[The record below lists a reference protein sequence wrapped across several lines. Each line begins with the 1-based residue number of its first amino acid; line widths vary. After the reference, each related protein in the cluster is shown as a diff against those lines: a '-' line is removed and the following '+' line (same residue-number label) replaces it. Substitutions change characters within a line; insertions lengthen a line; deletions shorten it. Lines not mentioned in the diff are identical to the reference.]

1 MHESLPTPVNSI
13 SAASEPDYNGL
24 SSYIIVVYDAQNVV
38 EVECADVDEVLA
50 NVQPSAVNWIT
61 LRDVHDETALLK
73 LFNFFNIDPFVLD
86 EILDET
92 PMQFDIEYE
101 NCLYLEYVVPH
112 YIPETKQVE
121 PSKGAFILGR
131 NFVILYEHDVHRLFT
146 RTRKR
151 LIGRQTKAQRYEADY
166 LLYLLLRA
174 AIVEHYQLSFKR
186 LTSKLEELED
196 LVLVSGGS
204 EGVYAGILSVRE
216 EIKPWNEPLLELQD
230 FLEFIK
236 DAESKFISEET
247 VRYFAKDLNREV
259 ESLLAYYDRLH
270 LWLKEVMDLH
280 MANVGRNAN
289 RVMQLLAVIATIFL
303 PLTFISSVY
312 GMNFVNMP
320 ELKHPLGYVFALSL
334 MLAVAIGSLLFMKR
348 RRWF

>member
-1 MHESLPTPVNSI
+1 MHESLSTLYNSA
-13 SAASEPDYNGL
+13 SASPEPQDNGL

-38 EVECADVDEVLA
+38 EVECADIDEVLA
-50 NVQPSAVNWIT
+50 HVQPAAVNWIT

-73 LFNFFNIDPFVLD
+73 LFDFFNIDPFVLN

-112 YIPETKQVE
+112 FVPETQQVV
-121 PSKGAFILGR
+121 PSEGAFILGR

-174 AIVEHYQLSFKR
+174 AVVEHYQLSFKR

-196 LVLVSGGS
+196 LVLVSGGR
-204 EGVYAGILSVRE
+204 EEVFGVILSVRE
-216 EIKPWNEPLLELQD
+216 EVKPWNEPLLELQD
-230 FLEFIK
+230 FLEFVK

-259 ESLLAYYDRLH
+259 ESLLAYHDRLH

-312 GMNFVNMP
+312 GMNFVYMP

-334 MLAVAIGSLLFMKR
+334 MLVVAVGSLVFMKR
-348 RRWF
+348 RKWF

>member
-13 SAASEPDYNGL
+13 SAASEPDNSGL